1 MLCGHQEKNWLVSFT
16 LRIIYISL
24 DLVKF
29 KVRLP
34 PTNIV
39 NPPRNAVQ
47 FSHKAMCG
55 HTAKLPLKVSYIH
68 VYILRID

>member
-1 MLCGHQEKNWLVSFT
+1 MLCRHQEKNWLVSFT
-16 LRIIYISL
+16 LTIIYISP

-29 KVRLP
+29 KVMLP

-47 FSHKAMCG
+47 FSHKAMWP
-55 HTAKLPLKVSYIH
+55 HSQTTS
-68 VYILRID
+68 